1 MKTDGIPVEDFYNE
15 LDFRES
21 QEIDEHISRS
31 PEIDERPS
39 IDPTLY
45 DDYDQVMGLKLFYE
59 TITTKFVVSIKT
71 LVILKK
77 LEQFSVMFR
86 IRIWYHTF
94 QEMTRMMVFIFRT
107 LKVNDFQESR

>member
-45 DDYDQVMGLKLFYE
+45 DDYDQVMDLKLFYE
-59 TITTKFVVSIKT
+59 TQKPE
-71 LVILKK
+71 LKGP
-77 LEQFSVMFR
+77 
-86 IRIWYHTF
+86 
-94 QEMTRMMVFIFRT
+94 
-107 LKVNDFQESR
+107 

>member
-1 MKTDGIPVEDFYNE
+1 MKILTLVVQSVHPTKVFENKSEIFSPMKTDGIPVEDFYNE

-45 DDYDQVMGLKLFYE
+45 DDYDPVMDFKLF
-59 TITTKFVVSIKT
+59 
-71 LVILKK
+71 
-77 LEQFSVMFR
+77 
-86 IRIWYHTF
+86 
-94 QEMTRMMVFIFRT
+94 
-107 LKVNDFQESR
+107 